1 MSVRMKKRLLTYLWL
16 CLACCLYTQ
25 AQNTIGT
32 NRNAFNNG
40 RDANGNQI
48 DPNMQPKSF
57 KNDSTEIETAAPK
70 LFQWRISESLGNQ
83 IMTEVDT
90 VALNFQNM
98 NMEEGMTGH
107 YSILGNMGSP
117 RLSHVFA
124 DRQFDT
130 APTIFLQ
137 PLTGFYKR
145 SDQMIFTN
153 SNIPY
158 TNLSYWP
165 NGNKITGE
173 DRFKAYF
180 SMNMNKRMAFG
191 FNFDY
196 QYGRGY
202 YANQATSNFNA
213 AVFASYMGKHY
224 QLHAM
229 YNNYYF
235 KQNEN
240 GGITD
245 DGYITDPEGK
255 AEGSKTYE
263 SNNIPVRLESSS
275 NRNHNM
281 SVYLSHRYRIG
292 FTRETIELVDKP
304 KEEEKPQPR
313 RRSLLTQQQEALEV
327 NDSLQQETPKDTIIK
342 EEFVPVTSFIHTFKI
357 ERSRHSFFS
366 QDLDSLPPALLNQKE
381 TADSTVRI
389 SVKNVF
395 GISLLEGFNKYAKA
409 GLTAYLSHEYSKYTL
424 MNMDTSLEDP
434 RNVKY
439 TEQELYLGGELAKRE
454 GNLLHYN
461 VIGELGLAG
470 VAKGQFK
477 LDASAGLNVK
487 LGKDTISLK
496 VHGYMKK
503 TLPSFYMRHYHSNHY
518 VWDYEDME
526 KEMRMRLEGELN
538 FPLTRTNLKAGVETI
553 KHYTYFDSNAI
564 STQDGGTIKVANA
577 TLTQNFKLGI
587 LHLDNEV
594 TWQKSNSDVLP
605 LPTWTLYHNLYI
617 LTKIAKKVLN
627 VQLGADV
634 RYFSEY
640 YAPTYAPALQQFHL
654 QQEEGKM
661 KIGNYPVINVYANF
675 QLKRTRFFVMFYHV
689 NEGMGS
695 RKYFYAPHYPINPR
709 LLKFG
714 VSWNFYD

>member
-1 MSVRMKKRLLTYLWL
+1 MSGCMIRRLLIYLWL
-16 CLACCLYTQ
+16 CVACCATLQ
-25 AQNTIGT
+25 AQNPFGNT
-32 NRNAFNNG
+32 

-48 DPNMQPKSF
+48 DPNMQPDDF
-57 KNDSTEIETAAPK
+57 RNDSTEVQSAAPK
-70 LFQWRISESLGNQ
+70 LFQWRLSETLGNQ

-90 VALNFQNM
+90 VALNFQNV

-124 DRQFDT
+124 DRQYDI

-137 PLTGFYKR
+137 PLTGFFKR
-145 SDQMIFTN
+145 SDEMVFTN

-165 NGNKITGE
+165 NGDKITGE

-180 SMNMNKRMAFG
+180 SMNMNRRLAFG
-191 FNFDY
+191 FKFDY

-213 AVFASYMGKHY
+213 GLFVSYLGKHY

-245 DGYITDPEGK
+245 DEYITNPEGK

-263 SNNIPVRLESSS
+263 SNNIPVRLEGSS

-281 SVYLSHRYRIG
+281 SVYLSHRYRLG
-292 FTRETIELVDKP
+292 FTRETIELVDKQ
-304 KEEEKPQPR
+304 EDEATMR
-313 RRSLLTQQQEALEV
+313 RRNRIAQTRERADIAAQDSLQ
-327 NDSLQQETPKDTIIK
+327 NDSLAITPKDTIIK
-342 EEFVPVTSFIHTFKI
+342 EEFVPVTSFIHTLKV

-366 QDLDSLPPALLNQKE
+366 SDLDSLPPALLNTKE
-381 TADSTVRI
+381 TADSTVRFSI
-389 SVKNVF
+389 KNVF

-409 GLTAYLSHEYSKYTL
+409 GLTAYISHEFNKYTL
-424 MNMDTSLEDP
+424 MNMDTSLENP
-434 RNVKY
+434 HNVRY
-439 TEQELYLGGELAKRE
+439 TEQELFVGGELAKRE
-454 GNLLHYN
+454 GKLLHYN
-461 VIGELGLAG
+461 INGEFGLAG
-470 VAKGQFK
+470 VAQGQFK
-477 LDASAGLNVK
+477 LDATADLNVK
-487 LGKDTISLK
+487 LFKDTVSLK
-496 VHGYMKK
+496 VHGYVKNV
-503 TLPSFYMRHYHSNHY
+503 LPSFYMRHYHSNHY
-518 VWDYEDME
+518 VWDYEDMD
-526 KEMRMRLEGELN
+526 KELRMRLEGELN
-538 FPLTRTNLKAGVETI
+538 FPLTGTNLKAGLETI
-553 KHYTYFDSNAI
+553 KNYTYFDSEAI
-564 STQDGGTIKVANA
+564 SRQASGSIKVANA
-577 TLTQNFKLGI
+577 TLTQKFKLGI

-594 TWQKSNSDVLP
+594 TWQKTNSDLLP

-640 YAPTYAPALQQFHL
+640 YAPTYAPGLQQFHL
-654 QQEEGKM
+654 QSEEGRM
-661 KIGNYPVINVYANF
+661 KIGNYPVVNVYANL

>member
-1 MSVRMKKRLLTYLWL
+1 MSGCMIRRLLIYLWL
-16 CLACCLYTQ
+16 CVACCATLQ
-25 AQNTIGT
+25 AQNPFGNT
-32 NRNAFNNG
+32 

-48 DPNMQPKSF
+48 DPNMQPDDF
-57 KNDSTEIETAAPK
+57 RNDSTEV
-70 LFQWRISESLGNQ
+70 QWRLSETLGNQ

-90 VALNFQNM
+90 VALNFQNV

-124 DRQFDT
+124 DRQYDI

-137 PLTGFYKR
+137 PLTGFFKR
-145 SDQMIFTN
+145 SDEMVFTN

-165 NGNKITGE
+165 NGDKITGE

-180 SMNMNKRMAFG
+180 SMNMNRRLAFG
-191 FNFDY
+191 FKFDY

-213 AVFASYMGKHY
+213 GLFVSYLGKHY

-245 DGYITDPEGK
+245 DEYITNPEGK

-263 SNNIPVRLESSS
+263 SNNIPVRLEGSS

-281 SVYLSHRYRIG
+281 SVYLSHRYRLG
-292 FTRETIELVDKP
+292 FTRETIELVDKQ
-304 KEEEKPQPR
+304 EDEATMR
-313 RRSLLTQQQEALEV
+313 RRNRIAQTRERADIAAQDSLQ
-327 NDSLQQETPKDTIIK
+327 NDSLAITPKDTIIK
-342 EEFVPVTSFIHTFKI
+342 EEFVPVTSFIHTLKV

-366 QDLDSLPPALLNQKE
+366 SDLDSLPPALLNTKE
-381 TADSTVRI
+381 TADSTVRFSI
-389 SVKNVF
+389 KNVF

-409 GLTAYLSHEYSKYTL
+409 GLTAYISHEFNKYTL
-424 MNMDTSLEDP
+424 MNMDTSLENP
-434 RNVKY
+434 HNVRY
-439 TEQELYLGGELAKRE
+439 TEQELFVGGELAKRE
-454 GNLLHYN
+454 GKLLHYN
-461 VIGELGLAG
+461 INGEFGLAG
-470 VAKGQFK
+470 VAQGQFK
-477 LDASAGLNVK
+477 LDATADLNVK
-487 LGKDTISLK
+487 LFKDTVSLK
-496 VHGYMKK
+496 VHGYVKNV
-503 TLPSFYMRHYHSNHY
+503 LPSFYMRHYHSNHY
-518 VWDYEDME
+518 VWDYEDMD
-526 KEMRMRLEGELN
+526 KELRMRLEGELN
-538 FPLTRTNLKAGVETI
+538 FPLTGTNLKAGLETI
-553 KHYTYFDSNAI
+553 KNYTYFDSEAI
-564 STQDGGTIKVANA
+564 SRQASGSIKVANA
-577 TLTQNFKLGI
+577 TLTQKFKLGI

-594 TWQKSNSDVLP
+594 TWQKTNSDLLP

-640 YAPTYAPALQQFHL
+640 YAPTYAPGLQQFHL
-654 QQEEGKM
+654 QSEEGRM
-661 KIGNYPVINVYANF
+661 KIGNYPVVNVYANL

>member
-1 MSVRMKKRLLTYLWL
+1 MKRLFGILLF
-16 CLACCLYTQ
+16 CIACGINMQ
-25 AQNTIGT
+25 AQNNYGQ
-32 NRNAFNNG
+32 NNQNAT
-40 RDANGNQI
+40 RDAFGNQV
-48 DPNMQPKSF
+48 DPRMQPNNLR
-57 KNDSTEIETAAPK
+57 NDSTEVITMAPK
-70 LFQWRISESLGNQ
+70 LYQWRISETLGNQ

-107 YSILGNMGSP
+107 YSLLGNMASP

-124 DRQFDT
+124 DRLYDS

-137 PLTGFYKR
+137 PLTGFYQR
-145 SDQMIFTN
+145 SDQMLFTN
-153 SNIPY
+153 SNIPF

-165 NGNKITGE
+165 AGDKVTGE

-180 SMNMNKRMAFG
+180 SMNANKRFSFG
-191 FNFDY
+191 FKFDY
-196 QYGRGY
+196 KYGRGY

-213 AVFASYMGKHY
+213 GLFTSFMGKHY

-229 YNNYYF
+229 YNNFYF

-245 DGYITDPEGK
+245 DRYITRPEDMAAGGK
-255 AEGSKTYE
+255 VYE

-281 SVYLSHRYRIG
+281 YVYLSHRYRLG
-292 FTRETIELVDKP
+292 FTRQTTKIVDK
-304 KEEEKPQPR
+304 KESDPERKRPMVEEPAENDTLPQVV
-313 RRSLLTQQQEALEV
+313 A
-327 NDSLQQETPKDTIIK
+327 KDTLTI
-342 EEFVPVTSFIHTFKI
+342 EEFVPVTSFIHTLKV

-366 QDLDSLPPALLNQKE
+366 QDLDSLPTALLNNSQ
-381 TADSTVRI
+381 TADSTVAFSI
-389 SVKNVF
+389 KNVF

-409 GLTAYLSHEYSKYTL
+409 GLTAYLSHQYNHYSL
-424 MNMDTSLEDP
+424 MNMDATLLNP
-434 RNVKY
+434 QKVRY

-454 GNLLHYN
+454 GNMLHYN
-461 VIGELGLAG
+461 INGEIGLAG
-470 VAKGQFK
+470 IAAGQFSI
-477 LDASAGLNVK
+477 DGSADLRVK
-487 LGKDTISLK
+487 LGKDSVMLK
-496 VHGYMKK
+496 GHAYIKN

-518 VWDYEDME
+518 VWDYDDMD
-526 KEMRMRLEGELN
+526 KEFRVRVEGELD
-538 FPLTRTNLKAGVETI
+538 FPLTGTNLKAGLETI
-553 KHYTYFDSNAI
+553 KNYTYFDSNAI
-564 STQDGGTIKVANA
+564 SRQAGSNIKVANA

-594 TWQKSNSDVLP
+594 TWQKSNSDLLP

-640 YAPTYAPALQQFHL
+640 YAPTYAPGIQQFHL
-654 QQEEGKM
+654 QSEGS
-661 KIGNYPVINVYANF
+661 KIKVGNYPVINVYANL

-689 NEGMGS
+689 NDGLGS
-695 RKYFYAPHYPINPR
+695 RKYFYAPHYPVNPR
-709 LLKFG
+709 ILKFG

>member
-1 MSVRMKKRLLTYLWL
+1 MSGCMKRRLLTYMWL
-16 CLACCLYTQ
+16 CVACCATMQ
-25 AQNTIGT
+25 AQNPFGNT
-32 NRNAFNNG
+32 

-48 DPNMQPKSF
+48 DPNMQPDEF
-57 KNDSTEIETAAPK
+57 RNDSTEVQSAAPK
-70 LFQWRISESLGNQ
+70 LFQWRISETLGNQ

-90 VALNFQNM
+90 VALNFQNV

-124 DRQFDT
+124 DRQYDI

-137 PLTGFYKR
+137 PLTGFFKR
-145 SDQMIFTN
+145 SDEMVFTN

-180 SMNMNKRMAFG
+180 SMNMNRRMAFG
-191 FNFDY
+191 FKFDY

-213 AVFASYMGKHY
+213 GLFVSYLGKHY

-245 DGYITDPEGK
+245 DEYIMNPEGK
-255 AEGSKTYE
+255 AEGRKTYE
-263 SNNIPVRLESSS
+263 SNNIPVRLEGSS

-281 SVYLSHRYRIG
+281 SVYLSHRYRLG
-292 FTRETIELVDKP
+292 FTRETIELVDK
-304 KEEEKPQPR
+304 KEDEATMR
-313 RRSLLTQQQEALEV
+313 RRNRLAQNRESAGIATQDSLQ
-327 NDSLQQETPKDTIIK
+327 NDSLAITPKDTILK
-342 EEFVPVTSFIHTFKI
+342 EEFVPVTSFIHTLKV

-366 QDLDSLPPALLNQKE
+366 SDLDSLPPALLNTHE
-381 TADSTVRI
+381 TADSTVRFSI
-389 SVKNVF
+389 KNVF

-409 GLTAYLSHEYSKYTL
+409 GLTAYISHEFNKYTL
-424 MNMDTSLEDP
+424 MNMDTSLENP
-434 RNVKY
+434 HNVRY
-439 TEQELYLGGELAKRE
+439 TEQELFVGGELAKRE

-461 VIGELGLAG
+461 INGEIGLAG
-470 VAKGQFK
+470 VAQGQFK
-477 LDASAGLNVK
+477 LDATADLNVK
-487 LGKDTISLK
+487 LFKDTVSLK
-496 VHGYMKK
+496 VHGYVKNV
-503 TLPSFYMRHYHSNHY
+503 LPSFYMRHYHSNHY
-518 VWDYEDME
+518 VWDYEDMD

-538 FPLTRTNLKAGVETI
+538 LPMTGTNLKAGLETI
-553 KHYTYFDSNAI
+553 KNYTYFDSEAM
-564 STQDGGTIKVANA
+564 SRQASGSIKVANA
-577 TLTQNFKLGI
+577 TLTQKFKLGI

-594 TWQKSNSDVLP
+594 TWQKTNSDLLP

-640 YAPTYAPALQQFHL
+640 YAPTYAPGLQQFHL
-654 QQEEGKM
+654 QHEDGKM
-661 KIGNYPVINVYANF
+661 KIGNYPVVNVYANL